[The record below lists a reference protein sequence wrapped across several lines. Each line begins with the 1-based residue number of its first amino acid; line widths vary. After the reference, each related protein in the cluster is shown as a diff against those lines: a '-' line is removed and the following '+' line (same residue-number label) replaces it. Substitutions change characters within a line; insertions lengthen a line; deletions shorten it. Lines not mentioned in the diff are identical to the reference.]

1 MSLSPIL
8 LQAAP
13 AAQATGP
20 IAIFM
25 NFLPMVAILVVFYF
39 LLLRPQQQRAKAHQ
53 EMVSA
58 LKKGDEVVTSGGF
71 IGKVK
76 NVQDNEI
83 SVEIAPNVVAKVLR
97 HTIQEV
103 RGPHIIP
110 PANDTKK

>member
-25 NFLPMVAILVVFYF
+25 NILPMVAILVVFYF
-39 LLLRPQQQRAKAHQ
+39 LLLRPQQQRMKAHQ
-53 EMVSA
+53 SMVSA
-58 LKKGDEVVTSGGF
+58 LKKGDEVITAGGF

-76 NVQDNEI
+76 GVQDNEI
-83 SVEIAPNVVAKVLR
+83 SVEIAPNVVVKVLR

-103 RGPHIIP
+103 RGPQIIP
-110 PANDTKK
+110 PANDAKK